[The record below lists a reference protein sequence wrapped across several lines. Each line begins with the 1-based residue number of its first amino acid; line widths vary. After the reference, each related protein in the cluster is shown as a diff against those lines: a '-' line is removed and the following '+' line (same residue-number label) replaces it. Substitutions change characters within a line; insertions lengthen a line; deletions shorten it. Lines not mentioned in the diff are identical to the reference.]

1 MVYFNDPLPVPD
13 HPAQAVRMA
22 VAMRE
27 RVATLSRGWRKLGY
41 ELDFGAGIA
50 MGFATLGTIGFEG
63 RHDYGAIGSVGNL
76 ASRLSSEA
84 KGGQILVSQRVQALV
99 EDLAVTEPIGTMELK
114 GFSRP
119 VNAYNVLT
127 LNVAATP

>member
-1 MVYFNDPLPVPD
+1 MVYFIDPLPVPV
-13 HPAQAVRMA
+13 HPIQAVLMA
-22 VAMRE
+22 VAMCE
-27 RVATLSRGWRKLGY
+27 RVAKLSRGWRKLGY

-76 ASRLSSEA
+76 ASRLSAEA

-99 EDLAVTEPIGTMELK
+99 EEDRKSV
-114 GFSRP
+114 
-119 VNAYNVLT
+119 V
-127 LNVAATP
+127 

>member
-1 MVYFNDPLPVPD
+1 MP
-13 HPAQAVRMA
+13 HR
-22 VAMRE
+22 
-27 RVATLSRGWRKLGY
+27 RKLGY

-84 KGGQILVSQRVQALV
+84 KGGQIIGSQRVQALV
-99 EDLAVTEPIGTMELK
+99 EDLAVTEPIGLLELK
-114 GFSRP
+114 GFSRS
-119 VNAYNVLT
+119 VNAYNVLS
-127 LNVAATP
+127 LNVAAAP